1 MRSAQILAGS
11 WLASESAGPTQG
23 ITDTGTREDVMSVA
37 RIALGFR
44 ALAGSDEN
52 AVALVAS
59 LREGV
64 TASLA
69 YPTAGTDP
77 EPNVIDFDAPTAPMD
92 WHDVRMAL
100 ILARDAL
107 TAFGVL
113 RPTGEQLHA
122 VLLGGEAV
130 VPGERVVEFRGVLRM
145 RADGDSWGR
154 IASQRFQRRA
164 VTRIE

>member
-1 MRSAQILAGS
+1 MLAGS

-23 ITDTGTREDVMSVA
+23 ITDTGTREEVMSVA

-64 TASLA
+64 TATLA
-69 YPTAGTDP
+69 YPTSGTDP
-77 EPNVIDFDAPTAPMD
+77 EPNMIDFDPPTAPMD

-100 ILARDAL
+100 MLARDAL
-107 TAFGVL
+107 TGVGVL

-122 VLLGGEAV
+122 VLLGGEAL
-130 VPGERVVEFRGVLRM
+130 VPGGRVVGFRGVLRM
-145 RADGDSWGR
+145 RADGDGWGR
-154 IASQRFQRRA
+154 IASERFQRRA